1 MPTVAATGSRGQ
13 LTSDNTVLE
22 ASMENFTSHLRH
34 SSSSGFTANNRP
46 AIYYKP
52 SLDLI
57 DNPHMGF
64 MLSDNFTS
72 QTKQHFQPH
81 MQPACS
87 GSLPNLLNKCK
98 ASGFHQLTCPPQT
111 AILEEKAFSQKHVN
125 VGPKSESGFTREKD
139 RQPRKISMV
148 EPHQSHSSVMKSD
161 FISPAFLQDNEA
173 TRGLCGRSYRESG
186 FTRGAIAPL
195 ACDPTS
201 RLSPFKTKSEAPTKK
216 TIGKKELTGF
226 LSNASNSQ
234 AFPKTPFDCSQFT
247 THYESRFCHP
257 AVYEKFKPANA
268 QAGIMSTKMDNG
280 YNRQGMD
287 RG

>member
-1 MPTVAATGSRGQ
+1 MDEQGRIVMPTVAATGSRGQ
-13 LTSDNTVLE
+13 LTSDNSTSYRDFYE

-111 AILEEKAFSQKHVN
+111 AILEEK
-125 VGPKSESGFTREKD
+125 
-139 RQPRKISMV
+139 V

-287 RG
+287 RFIFMG

>member
-1 MPTVAATGSRGQ
+1 MDEQGRIVMPSVAATGSRGQ
-13 LTSDNTVLE
+13 LTSDNNTSYRDFYE
-22 ASMENFTSHLRH
+22 ASMENFTSHLGH
-34 SSSSGFTANNRP
+34 PSSSGFTANNRP

-72 QTKQHFQPH
+72 QTKQHYQPH

-87 GSLPNLLNKCK
+87 GSLPNLLNRCK
-98 ASGFHQLTCPPQT
+98 ESGFHQLTRPPQT
-111 AILEEKAFSQKHVN
+111 AILEEK
-125 VGPKSESGFTREKD
+125 
-139 RQPRKISMV
+139 V
-148 EPHQSHSSVMKSD
+148 EPHRSHSSVMKSD
-161 FISPAFLQDNEA
+161 FISPSSLQDNEA
-173 TRGLCGRSYRESG
+173 TPGLCGRSCRESG

-195 ACDPTS
+195 ARDPTS
-201 RLSPFKTKSEAPTKK
+201 CLPPFKTKSEAPAKK
-216 TIGKKELTGF
+216 TIGKKEPTGF

-257 AVYEKFKPANA
+257 AVYEKFKPGNA
-268 QAGIMSTKMDNG
+268 RAGIMSTKMDNG

-287 RG
+287 RFIFMG